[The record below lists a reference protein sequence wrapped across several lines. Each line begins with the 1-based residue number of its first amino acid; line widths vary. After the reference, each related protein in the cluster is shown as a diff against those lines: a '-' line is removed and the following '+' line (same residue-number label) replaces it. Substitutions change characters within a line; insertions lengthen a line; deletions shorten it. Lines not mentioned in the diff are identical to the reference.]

1 MSDHN
6 GSATTTAIVITRRRR
21 AMLFPVAYSEVLMPS
36 LRLARSSRFAR
47 RIAKVLFALLLATIV
62 LMMFAPWQQSI
73 TGSGNVV
80 AYAPGERQQTIEAT
94 IKGRIVRW
102 GEGIFENARV
112 EKGQM
117 IAEIQDL
124 DPSLLGRLQDQLT
137 STRQQVEAA
146 HQNVA
151 ANHRNLEATH
161 TIVESLAAQVTA
173 YTEVKLQVISS
184 ADAFIEN
191 AQQKVIAEE
200 QHLIEQLAAFAQ
212 VTADYQR
219 QKQLYE
225 EKIASQLKFQEAERK
240 YKEGEAK
247 IAKHQA
253 YVQAAKD
260 EVTGKQRD
268 RDAKAQKAQVD
279 IDYAKAVF
287 SKSKGD
293 VAKAEGD
300 VAKAES
306 ELNKVEKELA
316 EMQVKV
322 SRQESQ
328 VVTAP
333 FDGFI
338 VQITPNQGGQMIK
351 EGDMLCV
358 IVPDT
363 TDRAV
368 QLWLAGNDAPL
379 VEPGRH
385 VRLQFEGWP
394 AVQFAGWPSVAAG
407 TFGGKVISVDSTDNG
422 KGQFRIL
429 IQPDERDPDW
439 PGAVWPEGRFLRQ
452 GAQAHGWVLLDR
464 VPLWFE
470 VWRRMN
476 AFPPVTSFEKDESKD
491 KPSKP
496 PKVGKTP

>member
-1 MSDHN
+1 MSEHSGN
-6 GSATTTAIVITRRRR
+6 GNATAISTTRRRR
-21 AMLFPVAYSEVLMPS
+21 TMLAPVAYSELLMPS

-47 RIAKVLFALLLATIV
+47 RIARGIFALLLATIALV
-62 LMMFAPWQQSI
+62 MFAPGQQSI
-73 TGSGNVV
+73 TGTGNVV
-80 AYAPGERQQTIEAT
+80 AFAPGERQQTIEAT

-112 EKGQM
+112 VKGQM
-117 IAEIQDL
+117 IVEIQDL
-124 DPSLLGRLQDQLT
+124 DPSLLGRLQGVLMT
-137 STRQQVEAA
+137 NRQQVEAA
-146 HQNVA
+146 RQQVA
-151 ANHRNLEATH
+151 ANGRNLDATR
-161 TIVESLAAQVTA
+161 TIVKTNVKIITV
-173 YTEVKLQVISS
+173 YTEVKLQIIAS
-184 ADAFIEN
+184 ADAFIDN
-191 AQQKVIAEE
+191 ARQKVIAEE
-200 QHLIEQLAAFAQ
+200 QHLIEQRAAFAQ

-247 IAKHQA
+247 VAKHQA
-253 YVQAAKD
+253 HVQGAKD
-260 EVTGKQRD
+260 ELLAKERD
-268 RDAKAQKAQVD
+268 REAKAQKAQVD
-279 IDYAKAVF
+279 IDYATALYD
-287 SKSKGD
+287 KSKGD
-293 VAKAEGD
+293 VAKSESE

-306 ELNKVEKELA
+306 ELNKAEKELL

-322 SRQESQ
+322 SQQETQ
-328 VVTAP
+328 VVVAP

-338 VQITPNQGGQMIK
+338 VQIAANQGGQMLK
-351 EGDMLCV
+351 EGDTLCA

-368 QLWLAGNDAPL
+368 QLWLDGNDAPL

-394 AVQFAGWPSVAAG
+394 AVQLAGWPSVAVG
-407 TFGGKVISVDSTDNG
+407 MFGGKVISVDSIDNG
-422 KGQFRIL
+422 KGQYRIL

-439 PGAVWPEGRFLRQ
+439 PGAEWPEGRFLRQ
-452 GAQAHGWVLLDR
+452 GVQAHGWVLLNR

-476 AFPPVTSFEKDESKD
+476 AFPPVTSFEKDGSKD